1 MALQFFAVH
10 SDALAFTHDSLRRH
24 AQQTGTRPPGPTRA
38 LRIAQLYGHLQVR
51 GAGRRAFS
59 LPLGE
64 LAASWRLQPRQLRQD
79 LALLQELGWL
89 EARGTSRGTQIT
101 LHNPE
106 PAASPSS
113 HPPPAAASD
122 TPTST
127 PPPARPHRPH
137 QDRSAAEPALLE
149 ALVAL
154 YNQHRP
160 PSWSAYQPRG
170 TALLGRIRQALRHAG
185 DSQRLQQAF
194 LDALQAMPPFWRDT
208 YPQGRSGAECFSALF
223 QSDRSCA
230 ALGVDYWHLFR
241 WSAQRAEAG
250 AGQGSTGEVSPAG
263 DSGPPPEEP
272 LARARRLLVW
282 DAGLWR
288 GLGREAL
295 RLSAADK
302 RELAR
307 LLEDHGIGIPG
318 SADRQF
324 PCTEAVASAA
334 EPPEPSDGLTTLEP
348 SAGPIAVPLRA
359 VGTSPSLYGASPA
372 VAATEPPGDGASAD
386 AARSSASRPGRLNPI
401 PTGSPCTAPTAPT
414 APRTPSAP
422 TTTTA
427 PRPDRPPTA
436 CPPPQRHTAASASMP

>member
-24 AQQTGTRPPGPTRA
+24 AQRTGTRPPGPTRA

-51 GAGRRAFS
+51 GAGRRTFS
-59 LPLGE
+59 LPLCE

-79 LALLQELGWL
+79 LALLHELGWL

-106 PAASPSS
+106 PESAPQPEPEPAPAAATEPAAEPAASPEL
-113 HPPPAAASD
+113 AA
-122 TPTST
+122 ST
-127 PPPARPHRPH
+127 PPAQAPGSSAPPTPTPTPAQPQRPR
-137 QDRSAAEPALLE
+137 QARSAPEPALLE

-160 PSWSAYQPRG
+160 PSWPADQPRG

-185 DSQRLQQAF
+185 DPQRLQQA
-194 LDALQAMPPFWRDT
+194 LLEALQAMPPFWRDT

-223 QSDRSCA
+223 QADRASA
-230 ALGVDYWHLFR
+230 GLGVEFWHLFR
-241 WSAQRAEAG
+241 WSASRAEAG
-250 AGQGSTGEVSPAG
+250 AGLGSTGEARAAG
-263 DSGPPPEEP
+263 DSGPAEEP

-282 DAGLWR
+282 DAGIWR

-295 RLSAADK
+295 RLSVADK

-307 LLEDHGIGIPG
+307 LLEAQGIGIPG

-324 PCTEAVASAA
+324 PCTEAGASAA
-334 EPPEPSDGLTTLEP
+334 EPTGPSSGLTPLEP
-348 SAGPIAVPLRA
+348 SADPIAAAPL
-359 VGTSPSLYGASPA
+359 
-372 VAATEPPGDGASAD
+372 
-386 AARSSASRPGRLNPI
+386 
-401 PTGSPCTAPTAPT
+401 
-414 APRTPSAP
+414 APRSAPGAPAPRSAAHRPRRQRRNRQAMARQPTPSALP
-422 TTTTA
+422 HPA
-427 PRPDRPPTA
+427 P
-436 CPPPQRHTAASASMP
+436 AA